1 MLLIKVFL
9 EFFVAR
15 ARARARWESGDREV
29 AARGWAVNERGRGGT
44 SCSGGSGGRCGD
56 GC

>member
-9 EFFVAR
+9 EFFG

-29 AARGWAVNERGRGGT
+29 AARGWAVNEGGRGGT